1 MNDQPQTSVL
11 RRGLYYGLA
20 TVMIWLV
27 FFALISVLPALDGMF
42 SYGENFRMTV
52 NRWFPWVVLSPVVF
66 WFTWRYPIEW
76 RRWRW
81 RLLAHVAAAAV
92 FVLASAWLSP
102 FVVTGGR
109 PFNRLD
115 TRGDFENQP
124 PPFEGSDRIQ
134 GGPFLPPQ
142 FDRNRM
148 TEGPGWGRRGRRQPP
163 IFMRAGFNL
172 PIYLTMVSLCHAFF
186 YFRRTQQRDR
196 RALELETQLGQA
208 RLQSLRMQLQPH
220 FLFNTLNAISTLVQ
234 TNPQAAQEMIANL
247 GQMLRFSLDSAPD
260 PEVPLEQE
268 LKFLDCYLEIAQMR
282 FGDRLE
288 VRFEV
293 APDTAEALVPT
304 LILQPL
310 VENAVRHGIEPGTAR
325 GTIEIGVRRAGETLF
340 ISIRDTGVG
349 LGEEPTSVGTQ
360 NGIGIA
366 NTRARLESLY
376 PGQHHF
382 VVRNSAAGGCVAELE
397 FPYHTEALAGA
408 GETPVPAPE
417 SLPS

>member
-1 MNDQPQTSVL
+1 
-11 RRGLYYGLA
+11 
-20 TVMIWLV
+20 
-27 FFALISVLPALDGMF
+27 
-42 SYGENFRMTV
+42 
-52 NRWFPWVVLSPVVF
+52 
-66 WFTWRYPIEW
+66 
-76 RRWRW
+76 
-81 RLLAHVAAAAV
+81 
-92 FVLASAWLSP
+92 
-102 FVVTGGR
+102 
-109 PFNRLD
+109 
-115 TRGDFENQP
+115 
-124 PPFEGSDRIQ
+124 
-134 GGPFLPPQ
+134 
-142 FDRNRM
+142 
-148 TEGPGWGRRGRRQPP
+148 
-163 IFMRAGFNL
+163 
-172 PIYLTMVSLCHAFF
+172 
-186 YFRRTQQRDR
+186 
-196 RALELETQLGQA
+196 
-208 RLQSLRMQLQPH
+208 
-220 FLFNTLNAISTLVQ
+220 
-234 TNPQAAQEMIANL
+234 
-247 GQMLRFSLDSAPD
+247 
-260 PEVPLEQE
+260 
-268 LKFLDCYLEIAQMR
+268 
-282 FGDRLE
+282 
-288 VRFEV
+288 V